1 MTNFT
6 WIYYLTALFIGRCA
20 HIWVKLTISFPF
32 FAIRVKLRIHFVTT
46 VPPEFQTAYH
56 DVKSDVS
63 TEILVGQCDEDE
75 LKTKFKV
82 SPSLF
87 EVPEEGKAVTVTC
100 LKSKHDALIGD
111 NVITCRHNG
120 SWTQEP
126 ECRKCGKVLI
136 GNYSWHVVSVTQK
149 FNCHLSLIVALF
161 LFIH

>member
-1 MTNFT
+1 MGKADHLVPIFCHSCQIT
-6 WIYYLTALFIGRCA
+6 Y
-20 HIWVKLTISFPF
+20 
-32 FAIRVKLRIHFVTT
+32 IHFVTT

-111 NVITCRHNG
+111 NVITCRHDG

-126 ECRKCGKVLI
+126 QCRKCGKVLI
-136 GNYSWHVVSVTQK
+136 GNYG
-149 FNCHLSLIVALF
+149 
-161 LFIH
+161 